1 MNGFAKSFQG
11 QMSESFL
18 TAGVLSLAGGLQ
30 DAYTYISRGG
40 VFANAQT
47 GNIVL
52 LSQCVGKQ
60 DWAAAARYLIPV
72 LSFALGVAIAEE
84 IHQFCRSARRLHWRQ
99 VVLMVEIVLLLIV
112 GFLPNTRNLL
122 ANAVVSFSC
131 AMQVQAFRKVNGYAF
146 ASTMCIGNIRSG
158 MEALCAYQRTRNPQ
172 ILHKAGA
179 YFGIIFLFA
188 LGAGLG
194 GCLLP
199 IFGQGT
205 IWCACLLLFVG
216 FLLMFIPEEENQHHE

>member
-30 DAYTYISRGG
+30 MHIPISPGAA

-112 GFLPNTRNLL
+112 GFLPNTKKFAGECSGVLFLCHAGAGIPESERLCVCQYHVHRKYPQWNGGTLCL
-122 ANAVVSFSC
+122 PEDPEPADSSQGRGVFWNHFSVC
-131 AMQVQAFRKVNGYAF
+131 FGGGPWRLF
-146 ASTMCIGNIRSG
+146 ASDIW
-158 MEALCAYQRTRNPQ
+158 
-172 ILHKAGA
+172 AG
-179 YFGIIFLFA
+179 YHMVRLFA
-188 LGAGLG
+188 AV
-194 GCLLP
+194 
-199 IFGQGT
+199 
-205 IWCACLLLFVG
+205 VG